1 MAYVDI
7 ETEDGVLLAGAFE
20 TGDFGLHLVLWHM
33 LLLLLLLLLWLLLRL
48 LLRLW

>member
-7 ETEDGVLLAGAFE
+7 ETEDGILLAGTFE
-20 TGDFGLHLVLWHM
+20 AGDFGLHLVLRHI
-33 LLLLLLLLLWLLLRL
+33 LLLLLLRL